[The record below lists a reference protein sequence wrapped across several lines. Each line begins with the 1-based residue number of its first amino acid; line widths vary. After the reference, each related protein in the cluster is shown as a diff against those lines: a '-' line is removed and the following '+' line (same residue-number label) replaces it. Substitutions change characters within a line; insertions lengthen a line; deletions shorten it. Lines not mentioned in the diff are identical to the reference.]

1 MENEASSMGIIGGAE
16 GTVEIHIDEEKLRQV
31 EDLFIK
37 YSPTLKPNRKYVA
50 EIVEY
55 IKAKYPAEE
64 DISPR
69 AKRIVEINV
78 LNNFSKNKEAKEI
91 PLKITVLNI
100 KNEDTAKVL
109 YDFQEQEHLEF
120 IDKMKHFRANFE
132 GYPFKNS
139 PIRVGAEEN
148 SDYMF
153 IEGSGLLADEI
164 TIFRGIDEEEL
175 KDKYLVANYVKTLK
189 KYKVIEDLKG
199 KVK

>member
-1 MENEASSMGIIGGAE
+1 MEDEASSKGIIGGAE
-16 GTVEIHIDEEKLRQV
+16 GTVEMHIDEEKLREV
-31 EDLFIK
+31 EDLFVK
-37 YSPTLKPNRKYVA
+37 YSSILKPNRKSVA

-55 IKAKYPAEE
+55 IKAKYPVEE
-64 DISPR
+64 DSSFK

-78 LNNFSKNKEAKEI
+78 LNNFSKDKEAKEI

-109 YDFQEQEHLEF
+109 YDFQEQEYLEF
-120 IDKMKHFRANFE
+120 IYKMKHVSANFE
-132 GYPFKNS
+132 GYPFKSS
-139 PIRVGAEEN
+139 PIRIGAEEN

-153 IEGSGLLADEI
+153 IEGSRLLADEI
-164 TIFRGIDEEEL
+164 TIFRGLDEEEL
-175 KDKYLVANYVKTLK
+175 RDKYLVANYVKTLK